1 MKKLLLIYFIILT
14 TIFAKLPII
23 NSTLGEEI
31 DLSIKAQ
38 DDFKK
43 AHEIYNLDAYEGN
56 RKITN
61 DEYKFMT
68 SIEEEYKNNFFDL
81 TKENLWEIISESDAI
96 GVQYENRPYKIFA
109 SSTLN
114 NDKSYHANN
123 LYDNS
128 IKTAWVEGVKEYG
141 IGEYFE
147 IYLNEYKLYK
157 DYCYSDE
164 YYRESFYPIYAIE
177 IFNGYSKSEKTFKEN
192 SRVKKLKVY
201 VNGIPYVILDLKDTN
216 RKQYFHLGENDIFF
230 NGLNP
235 EKKLTD
241 DLVLKF
247 EIMEVYPGTKYK
259 DTCIS
264 EIMLKDGGMCF
275 PKSSKVAM
283 SDNTYKNIEDL
294 RAGDKVLSYDDK
306 TKTFFED
313 EIVSLGYAIHNNY
326 IEYDFG
332 DKKIVATD
340 DHPFLSTKGFV
351 SLSPNSSKKYKGY
364 EDIEKIKI
372 GDILIFNDEN
382 RELKNIKILDKKE
395 MGYTITKLKEGNTF
409 IVEDAVVGVEE
420 FNK

>member
-1 MKKLLLIYFIILT
+1 MKIIICIYLIIIANILSN
-14 TIFAKLPII
+14 IPEI
-23 NSTLGEEI
+23 NPTLEEEI

-43 AHEIYNLDAYEGN
+43 AHEIYNLLAYEGN
-56 RKITN
+56 RKITD

-68 SIEEEYKNNFFDL
+68 NIEEKYKNNFFDL
-81 TKENLWEIISESDAI
+81 TKENLWQIISESNAI
-96 GVQYENRPYKIFA
+96 GVQYENYVYKITT
-109 SSTLN
+109 SSILN
-114 NDKSYHANN
+114 NKENYNPIN
-123 LYDNS
+123 LWDNS
-128 IKTAWVEGVKEYG
+128 IKTAWVEGVQGYG
-141 IGEYFE
+141 IGEYCEFYINNNKFPE
-147 IYLNEYKLYK
+147 EFDLN
-157 DYCYSDE
+157 YSDK
-164 YYRESFYPIYAIE
+164 SFQTIYAIE

-201 VNGIPYVILDLKDTN
+201 VNGIPYVILNLKDTN
-216 RKQYFHLGENDIFF
+216 RKQTFSLSNMKISFEN
-230 NGLNP
+230 LKY
-235 EKKLTD
+235 EKNID

-247 EIMEVYPGTKYK
+247 EIMEVYPGTKYM

-264 EIMLKDGGMCF
+264 EIMLNDGGICF

-294 RAGDKVLSYDDK
+294 RVGDKVLSYDDK

-313 EIVSLGYAIHNNY
+313 EIVSLGNAMHNNY

-332 DKKIVATD
+332 DKKIITTD
-340 DHPFLSTKGFV
+340 DHPFLSTKGYV
-351 SLSPNSSKKYKGY
+351 SLSPISSKKYRGY

-382 RELKNIKILDKKE
+382 RELKNIKVLDKKE